1 MMITIF
7 DVAKEAGV
15 SKSTVSRVLN
25 HESGVKESTRVAVEA
40 AIRKLNYSPSYFAQG
55 IRTGKTMTIAVMV
68 PEYTNLFYNE
78 LFRGVEDVALT
89 KGYMVLM
96 CNTERRSTT
105 EKDYTEE
112 LLNRNIDGIIYNT
125 YNASPEM
132 LKYLEKLSE
141 KVPVV
146 LMNKIFKDGT
156 SLPYV
161 MTDGFN
167 STRNAVKYLYERGK
181 TSFGYIRNMKNISVT
196 EDRYLGFLQGL
207 KDCGVELREE
217 FIYQSKEVK
226 DPDYIQQ
233 GCMAAEYFASLPE
246 KPQAILSVIDAL
258 AIGCVQHLKKLGIKV
273 PEDISVIGYD
283 NISLSSLINP
293 ALTTISQPIRQL
305 GQKAAEIVIAK
316 INGESVEEQVLYEGQ
331 LVLRDTT
338 N

>member
-1 MMITIF
+1 MIATIF

-25 HESGVKESTRVAVEA
+25 HEPGVKESTRAAVET
-40 AIRKLNYSPSYFAQG
+40 AIEKLNYSPSYFAQG

-78 LFRGVEDVALT
+78 LFRGVEDVALAN
-89 KGYMVLM
+89 GYLVLM

-125 YNASPEM
+125 YDASPEM

-141 KVPVV
+141 RVPVV
-146 LMNKIFKDGT
+146 LMNKIFRENT
-156 SLPYV
+156 TLPYV

-167 STRNAVKYLYERGK
+167 STRNAVKYLYDQGK
-181 TSFGYIRNMKNISVT
+181 RTFGYIQNMKNISVT

-207 KDCGVELREE
+207 KDCNIELREE
-217 FIYQSKEVK
+217 FVYQAEEDK
-226 DPDYIQQ
+226 DPDYIKQ
-233 GCMAAEYFASLPE
+233 GCMAAEYFASLSERPE
-246 KPQAILSVIDAL
+246 AVLSVIDAL
-258 AIGCVQHLKKLGIKV
+258 AIGCVQQFKKLGINV
-273 PEDISVIGYD
+273 PEEVNIVGYD
-283 NISLSSLINP
+283 NISLSALINP
-293 ALTTISQPIRQL
+293 ALTTISQPIRKL

-316 INGESVEEQVLYEGQ
+316 INGQPVDEQVLYEGE

-338 N
+338 D